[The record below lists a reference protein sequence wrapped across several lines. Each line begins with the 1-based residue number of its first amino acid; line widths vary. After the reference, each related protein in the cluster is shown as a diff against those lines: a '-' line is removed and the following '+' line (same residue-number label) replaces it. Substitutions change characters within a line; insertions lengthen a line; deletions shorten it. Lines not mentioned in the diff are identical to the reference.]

1 MFLFQKLIF
10 LIFKWGANLLIIF
23 GFLNKVSYQSMK
35 HLFYLN
41 KFFWKYR
48 TLLAIG
54 SVFIIISNVFA
65 VEVAG
70 FVREAF
76 DAVIENQ
83 TITNTS
89 KILLK
94 YGSLIILF
102 AILKGVFMYFM
113 RQTIIVMSR
122 KIEYDL
128 KNEIYKQYQSLSIS
142 FYKKNKTGDLMNRI
156 SEDVSRVRM
165 YLGPALM
172 YAINI
177 VILFFL
183 VISKML
189 SISTILTSYVLLPLP
204 ILAIAVYF
212 VSNNINKKSERVQEQ
227 LSNITTIAQE
237 TFSGVKIIKAF
248 SNEENVLQVF
258 FNSCKQYTKRQL
270 QLVKIEALFFPLII
284 TMIGVSTVL
293 TVYIGGLESFKG
305 NISTGNI
312 AEFIIYVNML
322 AWPVASLGWIT
333 SLVQRAAA
341 SQERI
346 NSFLLLTT
354 DIQNK
359 TTKHT
364 PIQSEITFNN
374 VQFTYEDTKIQA
386 LKNLNFTLKLGETIG
401 IFGKTGSGKSTIAN
415 LVCRLYDCTDGNI
428 QFGRRDI
435 KDLNLDNLRTAIGY
449 IPQDGYL
456 FSGTIKENIAFA
468 SDSID
473 ENKIIEAAK
482 KADILDE
489 INNFKNGFETIIGE
503 RGVQL
508 SGGQRQRLAI
518 ARTFYKNP
526 EIFIF
531 DDCLSA
537 IDATKEQK
545 ILKHLK
551 KESKNKS
558 SIIIS
563 HRISTIKDVDQI
575 IVLDNGEITETGS
588 HTELLASKGFY
599 FQMNQIQS
607 KTNKKNVI

>member
-1 MFLFQKLIF
+1 
-10 LIFKWGANLLIIF
+10 
-23 GFLNKVSYQSMK
+23 MK

-54 SVFIIISNVFA
+54 TVFIIIANLFA
-65 VEVAG
+65 LYPAE
-70 FVREAF
+70 FVRKAF
-76 DAVIENQ
+76 DAVILSMN
-83 TITNTS
+83 TGNSSNTS
-89 KILLK
+89 EILIK
-94 YGSLIILF
+94 YGSLIVLF
-102 AILKGVFMYFM
+102 AILKGIFMYCM
-113 RQTIIVMSR
+113 RQTIIVISR

-128 KNEIYKQYQSLSIS
+128 KNEIYQQYQALSIS

-177 VILFFL
+177 FILFLL

-189 SISTILTSYVLLPLP
+189 SISTTLTFFVLLPLP
-204 ILAIAVYF
+204 ILAVSVYF
-212 VSNNINKKSERVQEQ
+212 VSSTMNKRSEKVQAQ
-227 LSNITTIAQE
+227 LSDITTVAQE
-237 TFSGVKIIKAF
+237 TFSGIKIIKSF
-248 SNEENVLQVF
+248 SNEENALEVF
-258 FNSCKQYTKRQL
+258 MNSCKSYTKRQL
-270 QLVKIEALFFPLII
+270 ELVKIEALFFPLII
-284 TMIGVSTVL
+284 SMIGVSSVL

-322 AWPVASLGWIT
+322 AWPVASIGWIT
-333 SLVQRAAA
+333 SLLQRAAA

-346 NSFLLLTT
+346 NDFLLLTS
-354 DIQNK
+354 DIENK
-359 TTKHT
+359 TTEHT
-364 PIQSEITFNN
+364 PIEGDIVFNEVN
-374 VQFTYEDTKIQA
+374 LSYTDTNIQA
-386 LKNLNFTLKLGETIG
+386 LKNLSFRLKQGNTLG

-415 LVCRLYDCTDGNI
+415 LVCRLYDTSTGSISFGNTN
-428 QFGRRDI
+428 I
-435 KDLNLDNLRTAIGY
+435 KNLNLNSLRTAIGY

-456 FSGTIKENIAFA
+456 FSGTIRENIAFS
-468 SDSID
+468 SDTID
-473 ENKIIEAAK
+473 NQKIIEAAK

-489 INNFKNGFETIIGE
+489 INNFKEGLDTIIGE

-526 EIFIF
+526 SLYIF

-537 IDATKEQK
+537 IDATKEQR
-545 ILKHLK
+545 ILKQLK
-551 KESKNKS
+551 VESKEKS

-563 HRISTIKDVDQI
+563 HRISTLKDADKI
-575 IVLDNGEITETGS
+575 IVLDNGEITESGS
-588 HTELLASKGFY
+588 HSELLSQKGFY
-599 FQMNQIQS
+599 FEMHQIQ
-607 KTNKKNVI
+607 TNKES

>member
-1 MFLFQKLIF
+1 
-10 LIFKWGANLLIIF
+10 
-23 GFLNKVSYQSMK
+23 MK

-54 SVFIIISNVFA
+54 TVFIIIANLFA
-65 VEVAG
+65 LYPAE
-70 FVREAF
+70 FVRKAF
-76 DAVIENQ
+76 DAVILSMN
-83 TITNTS
+83 TGNSSNTS
-89 KILLK
+89 EILIK
-94 YGSLIILF
+94 YGSLIVLF
-102 AILKGVFMYFM
+102 AILKGIFMYCM
-113 RQTIIVMSR
+113 RQTIIVISR

-128 KNEIYKQYQSLSIS
+128 KNEIYQQYQALSIS

-172 YAINI
+172 YTINI
-177 VILFFL
+177 FILFLL

-189 SISTILTSYVLLPLP
+189 SISTTLTFFVLLPLP
-204 ILAIAVYF
+204 ILAVSVYF
-212 VSNNINKKSERVQEQ
+212 VSSTMNKRSEKVQAQ
-227 LSNITTIAQE
+227 LSDITTVAQE
-237 TFSGVKIIKAF
+237 TFSGIKIIKSF
-248 SNEENVLQVF
+248 SNEENALEVF
-258 FNSCKQYTKRQL
+258 MNSCKSYTKRQL
-270 QLVKIEALFFPLII
+270 ELVKIEALFFPLII
-284 TMIGVSTVL
+284 SMIGVSSVL

-322 AWPVASLGWIT
+322 AWPVASIGWIT

-346 NSFLLLTT
+346 NDFLLLTS
-354 DIQNK
+354 DIENK
-359 TTKHT
+359 TTEHT
-364 PIQSEITFNN
+364 PIEGDIVFNEVN
-374 VQFTYEDTKIQA
+374 LSYTDTNIQA
-386 LKNLNFTLKLGETIG
+386 LKNLSFRLKQGNTLG

-415 LVCRLYDCTDGNI
+415 LVCRLYDTSTGSISFGNTN
-428 QFGRRDI
+428 I
-435 KDLNLDNLRTAIGY
+435 KNLNLNSLRTAIGY

-456 FSGTIKENIAFA
+456 FSGTIRENIAFS
-468 SDSID
+468 SDTID
-473 ENKIIEAAK
+473 NQKIIEAAK

-489 INNFKNGFETIIGE
+489 INNFKEGLDTIIGE

-526 EIFIF
+526 TLYIF

-537 IDATKEQK
+537 IDATKEQR
-545 ILKHLK
+545 ILKQLK
-551 KESKNKS
+551 VESKAKS

-563 HRISTIKDVDQI
+563 HRISTLKDADKI
-575 IVLDNGEITETGS
+575 IVLDNGEITESGS
-588 HTELLASKGFY
+588 HRELLSQKGFY
-599 FQMNQIQS
+599 FEMHQIQ
-607 KTNKKNVI
+607 TNKES

>member
-1 MFLFQKLIF
+1 
-10 LIFKWGANLLIIF
+10 
-23 GFLNKVSYQSMK
+23 MK
-35 HLFYLN
+35 HLQYLN

-48 TLLAIG
+48 FLLGIG
-54 SVFIIISNVFA
+54 SVLIVIANLFA
-65 VEVAG
+65 LYPAE
-70 FVREAF
+70 FVRKAF
-76 DAVIENQ
+76 DAIILSMN
-83 TITNTS
+83 TDNNAITDTS
-89 KILLK
+89 SILLK
-94 YGSLIILF
+94 YGSLIVLF
-102 AILKGVFMYFM
+102 ALLKGVFMYFM

-128 KNEIYKQYQSLSIS
+128 KNEIYNQYQCLSIS

-156 SEDVSRVRM
+156 SEDVNRVRM

-189 SISTILTSYVLLPLP
+189 SISTTLTTYVLLPLP

-212 VSNNINKKSERVQEQ
+212 VSNTINRKSEKVQAQ

-248 SNEENVLQVF
+248 SNEENALNVF
-258 FNSCKQYTKRQL
+258 FNSCKMYTKRQL

-293 TVYIGGLESFKG
+293 TIYIGGLESFKG

-322 AWPVASLGWIT
+322 AWPVASVGWIT

-346 NSFLLLTT
+346 NDFLLLTT
-354 DIQNK
+354 DIENK
-359 TTKHT
+359 TTKDT
-364 PIQSEITFNN
+364 PIEGDIVFNN
-374 VQFTYEDTKIQA
+374 VSLTYEDTNIQA
-386 LKNLNFTLKLGETIG
+386 LKNLNFTIKAGTTIG
-401 IFGKTGSGKSTIAN
+401 IFGKTGSGKSTLAN
-415 LVCRLYDCTDGNI
+415 LVCRLYDSTEGDVKFGSTNI
-428 QFGRRDI
+428 E
-435 KDLNLDNLRTAIGY
+435 DLNLNNLRTAIGY

-456 FSGTIKENIAFA
+456 FSGTVRENIAFA
-468 SDSID
+468 SDITDDS
-473 ENKIIEAAK
+473 KIIEAAK
-482 KADILDE
+482 QANIFNE
-489 INNFKNGFETIIGE
+489 INNFKDGFDTIIGE

-526 EIFIF
+526 SLYIF

-537 IDATKEQK
+537 IDATKEQQ
-545 ILKHLK
+545 ILVEL
-551 KESKNKS
+551 KNKTKNKT

-563 HRISTIKDVDQI
+563 HRISTLKDADKI
-575 IVLDNGEITETGS
+575 IVLANGEITETGN
-588 HTELLASKGFY
+588 HAELIGNKGFY
-599 FQMNQIQS
+599 FEMHKIQ
-607 KTNKKNVI
+607 TNKE

>member
-1 MFLFQKLIF
+1 
-10 LIFKWGANLLIIF
+10 
-23 GFLNKVSYQSMK
+23 MK

-54 SVFIIISNVFA
+54 TVFIIIANLFA
-65 VEVAG
+65 LYPAE
-70 FVREAF
+70 FVRKAF
-76 DAVIENQ
+76 DAVILSMN
-83 TITNTS
+83 TGNTS
-89 KILLK
+89 NTSEILIK
-94 YGSLIILF
+94 YGSLIVLF
-102 AILKGVFMYFM
+102 AILKGIFMYCM
-113 RQTIIVMSR
+113 RQTIIVISR

-128 KNEIYKQYQSLSIS
+128 KNEIYQQYQALSIS

-177 VILFFL
+177 FVLFLL

-189 SISTILTSYVLLPLP
+189 SISTTLTIYVLLPLP
-204 ILAIAVYF
+204 ILAISVYF
-212 VSNNINKKSERVQEQ
+212 VSSTMNKRSEKVQAQ
-227 LSNITTIAQE
+227 LSDITTVAQE
-237 TFSGVKIIKAF
+237 TFSGIKIIKSF
-248 SNEENVLQVF
+248 SNEENALEVF
-258 FNSCKQYTKRQL
+258 MNSCKSYTKRQL
-270 QLVKIEALFFPLII
+270 ELVKIEALFFPLII
-284 TMIGVSTVL
+284 SMIGASSVL

-322 AWPVASLGWIT
+322 AWPVASIGWIT
-333 SLVQRAAA
+333 SLVQRSAA

-346 NSFLLLTT
+346 NAFLLLTS
-354 DIQNK
+354 DIENN
-359 TTKHT
+359 TSEHT
-364 PIQSEITFNN
+364 PIEGDIVFNEVN
-374 VQFTYEDTKIQA
+374 LSYTDTNIQA
-386 LKNLNFTLKLGETIG
+386 LKNLSFTLKEGNTLG

-415 LVCRLYDCTDGNI
+415 LVCRLYDTSTGSISFGNTN
-428 QFGRRDI
+428 I
-435 KDLNLDNLRTAIGY
+435 KNLNLNSLRTAIGY

-456 FSGTIKENIAFA
+456 FSGTIRENIAFS
-468 SDSID
+468 SDTID
-473 ENKIIEAAK
+473 NQKILEAAK

-489 INNFKNGFETIIGE
+489 INNFKEGLDTIIGE

-526 EIFIF
+526 SLYIF

-537 IDATKEQK
+537 IDATKEQR
-545 ILKHLK
+545 ILKQLK
-551 KESKNKS
+551 VESKAKS

-563 HRISTIKDVDQI
+563 HRISTLKDADKI

-588 HTELLASKGFY
+588 HTELLSQKGFY
-599 FQMNQIQS
+599 FEMHQIQ
-607 KTNKKNVI
+607 TNKES

>member
-1 MFLFQKLIF
+1 
-10 LIFKWGANLLIIF
+10 
-23 GFLNKVSYQSMK
+23 MK

-54 SVFIIISNVFA
+54 TVFIIIANLFA
-65 VEVAG
+65 LYPAE
-70 FVREAF
+70 FVRKAF
-76 DAVIENQ
+76 DAVILSMN
-83 TITNTS
+83 TGNSSNTS
-89 KILLK
+89 EILIK
-94 YGSLIILF
+94 YGSLIVLF
-102 AILKGVFMYFM
+102 AILKGIFMYCM
-113 RQTIIVMSR
+113 RQTIIVISR

-128 KNEIYKQYQSLSIS
+128 KNEIYQQYQALSIS

-177 VILFFL
+177 FILFLL

-189 SISTILTSYVLLPLP
+189 SISTTLTFFVLLPLP
-204 ILAIAVYF
+204 ILAVSVYF
-212 VSNNINKKSERVQEQ
+212 VSSTMNKRSEKVQAQ
-227 LSNITTIAQE
+227 LSDITTVAQE
-237 TFSGVKIIKAF
+237 TFSGIKIIKSF
-248 SNEENVLQVF
+248 SNEENALEVF
-258 FNSCKQYTKRQL
+258 MNSCKSYTKRQL
-270 QLVKIEALFFPLII
+270 ELVKIEALFFPLII
-284 TMIGVSTVL
+284 SMIGVSSVL

-322 AWPVASLGWIT
+322 AWPVASIGWIT

-346 NSFLLLTT
+346 NDFLLLTS
-354 DIQNK
+354 DIENK
-359 TTKHT
+359 TTEHT
-364 PIQSEITFNN
+364 SIEGDIVFNEVN
-374 VQFTYEDTKIQA
+374 LSYTDTNIQA
-386 LKNLNFTLKLGETIG
+386 LKNLSFRLKQGNTLG

-415 LVCRLYDCTDGNI
+415 LVCRLYDTSTGSISFGNTN
-428 QFGRRDI
+428 I
-435 KDLNLDNLRTAIGY
+435 KNLNLNSLRTAIGY

-456 FSGTIKENIAFA
+456 FSGTIRENIAFS
-468 SDSID
+468 SDTID
-473 ENKIIEAAK
+473 NQKIIEAAK

-489 INNFKNGFETIIGE
+489 INNFKEGLDTIIGE

-526 EIFIF
+526 SLYIF

-537 IDATKEQK
+537 IDATKEQR
-545 ILKHLK
+545 ILKQLK
-551 KESKNKS
+551 VESKEKS

-563 HRISTIKDVDQI
+563 HRISTLKDADKI
-575 IVLDNGEITETGS
+575 IVLDNGEITESGS
-588 HTELLASKGFY
+588 HSELLSHKGFY
-599 FQMNQIQS
+599 FEMHQIQ
-607 KTNKKNVI
+607 TNKES

>member
-1 MFLFQKLIF
+1 
-10 LIFKWGANLLIIF
+10 
-23 GFLNKVSYQSMK
+23 MK

-54 SVFIIISNVFA
+54 TVFIIIANLFA
-65 VEVAG
+65 LYPAE
-70 FVREAF
+70 FVRKAF
-76 DAVIENQ
+76 DAVILSMN
-83 TITNTS
+83 TGNSSNTS
-89 KILLK
+89 EILIK
-94 YGSLIILF
+94 YGSLIVLF
-102 AILKGVFMYFM
+102 AILKGIFMYCM
-113 RQTIIVMSR
+113 RQTIIVISR

-128 KNEIYKQYQSLSIS
+128 KNEIYQQYQALSIS

-177 VILFFL
+177 FILFLL

-189 SISTILTSYVLLPLP
+189 SISTTLTFFVLLPLP
-204 ILAIAVYF
+204 ILAVSVYF
-212 VSNNINKKSERVQEQ
+212 VSSTMNKRSEKVQAQ
-227 LSNITTIAQE
+227 LSDITTVAQE
-237 TFSGVKIIKAF
+237 TFSGIKIIKSF
-248 SNEENVLQVF
+248 SNEENALEVF
-258 FNSCKQYTKRQL
+258 MNSCKSYTKRQL
-270 QLVKIEALFFPLII
+270 ELVKIEALFFPLII
-284 TMIGVSTVL
+284 SMIGVSSVL

-322 AWPVASLGWIT
+322 AWPVASIGWIT

-346 NSFLLLTT
+346 NDFLLLTS
-354 DIQNK
+354 DIENK
-359 TTKHT
+359 TTEHT
-364 PIQSEITFNN
+364 PIEGDIVFNEVN
-374 VQFTYEDTKIQA
+374 LSYTDTNIQA
-386 LKNLNFTLKLGETIG
+386 LKNLSFRLKQGNTLG

-415 LVCRLYDCTDGNI
+415 LVCRLYDTSTGSISFGNTN
-428 QFGRRDI
+428 I
-435 KDLNLDNLRTAIGY
+435 KNLNLNSLRTAIGY

-456 FSGTIKENIAFA
+456 FSGTIRENIAFS
-468 SDSID
+468 SDTID
-473 ENKIIEAAK
+473 NQKIIEAAK

-489 INNFKNGFETIIGE
+489 INNFKEGLDTIIGE

-526 EIFIF
+526 SLYIF

-537 IDATKEQK
+537 IDATKEQR
-545 ILKHLK
+545 ILKQLK
-551 KESKNKS
+551 VESKAKS

-563 HRISTIKDVDQI
+563 NRISTLKDADKI
-575 IVLDNGEITETGS
+575 IVLDNGEITESGS
-588 HTELLASKGFY
+588 HKELLSQKGFY
-599 FQMNQIQS
+599 FEMHQIQ
-607 KTNKKNVI
+607 TNKES

>member
-1 MFLFQKLIF
+1 
-10 LIFKWGANLLIIF
+10 
-23 GFLNKVSYQSMK
+23 MK

-54 SVFIIISNVFA
+54 TVFIIIANLFA
-65 VEVAG
+65 LYPAE
-70 FVREAF
+70 FVRKAF
-76 DAVIENQ
+76 DAVILSMN
-83 TITNTS
+83 TGNSSNTS
-89 KILLK
+89 EILIK
-94 YGSLIILF
+94 YGSLIVLF
-102 AILKGVFMYFM
+102 AILKGIFMYCM
-113 RQTIIVMSR
+113 RQTIIVISR

-128 KNEIYKQYQSLSIS
+128 KNEIYQQYQALSIS

-177 VILFFL
+177 FILFLL

-189 SISTILTSYVLLPLP
+189 SISTTLTFFVLLPLP
-204 ILAIAVYF
+204 ILAVSVYF
-212 VSNNINKKSERVQEQ
+212 VSSTMNKRSEKVQAQ
-227 LSNITTIAQE
+227 LSDITTVAQE
-237 TFSGVKIIKAF
+237 TFSGIKIIKSF
-248 SNEENVLQVF
+248 SNEENALEVF
-258 FNSCKQYTKRQL
+258 MNSCKSYTKRQL
-270 QLVKIEALFFPLII
+270 ELVKIEALFFPLII
-284 TMIGVSTVL
+284 SMIGVSSVL

-322 AWPVASLGWIT
+322 AWPVASIGWIT

-346 NSFLLLTT
+346 NDFLLLTS
-354 DIQNK
+354 DIENK
-359 TTKHT
+359 TTEHT
-364 PIQSEITFNN
+364 PIEGDIVFNEVN
-374 VQFTYEDTKIQA
+374 LSYTDTNIQA
-386 LKNLNFTLKLGETIG
+386 LKNLSFRLKQGNTLG

-415 LVCRLYDCTDGNI
+415 LVCRLYDTSTGSISFGNTN
-428 QFGRRDI
+428 I
-435 KDLNLDNLRTAIGY
+435 KNLNLNSLRTAIGY

-456 FSGTIKENIAFA
+456 FSGTIRENIAFS
-468 SDSID
+468 SDTID
-473 ENKIIEAAK
+473 NQKIIEAAK

-489 INNFKNGFETIIGE
+489 INNFKEGLDTIIGE

-526 EIFIF
+526 SLYIF

-537 IDATKEQK
+537 IDATKEQR
-545 ILKHLK
+545 ILKQLK
-551 KESKNKS
+551 VESKAKS

-563 HRISTIKDVDQI
+563 HRISTLKDADKI
-575 IVLDNGEITETGS
+575 IVLDNGEITESGS
-588 HTELLASKGFY
+588 HRELLSQKGFY
-599 FQMNQIQS
+599 FEMHQIQ
-607 KTNKKNVI
+607 TNKES

>member
-1 MFLFQKLIF
+1 MD
-10 LIFKWGANLLIIF
+10 ANLLIIF
-23 GFLNKVSYQSMK
+23 GFLNKVTQQLMK

-54 SVFIIISNVFA
+54 TAFIIIANLFA
-65 VEVAG
+65 LYPAE
-70 FVREAF
+70 FVRKAF
-76 DAVIENQ
+76 DAVILSMN
-83 TITNTS
+83 TGNSSNTS
-89 KILLK
+89 EILIK
-94 YGSLIILF
+94 YGSLIVLF
-102 AILKGVFMYFM
+102 AILKGIFMYCM
-113 RQTIIVMSR
+113 RQTIIVISR

-128 KNEIYKQYQSLSIS
+128 KNEIYQQYQALSIS

-156 SEDVSRVRM
+156 SEDVSKVRM

-177 VILFFL
+177 FILFLL

-189 SISTILTSYVLLPLP
+189 SISTTLTFFVLLPLP
-204 ILAIAVYF
+204 ILAVSVYF
-212 VSNNINKKSERVQEQ
+212 VSSTMNKRSEKVQAQ
-227 LSNITTIAQE
+227 LSDITTVAQE
-237 TFSGVKIIKAF
+237 TFSGIKIIKSF
-248 SNEENVLQVF
+248 SNEENALEVF
-258 FNSCKQYTKRQL
+258 MNSCKSYTKRQL
-270 QLVKIEALFFPLII
+270 ELVKIEALFFPLII
-284 TMIGVSTVL
+284 SMIGVSSVL

-322 AWPVASLGWIT
+322 AWPVASIGWIT

-346 NSFLLLTT
+346 NDFLLLTS
-354 DIQNK
+354 DIENK
-359 TTKHT
+359 TTEHT
-364 PIQSEITFNN
+364 PIKGDIVFNEVN
-374 VQFTYEDTKIQA
+374 LSYTDTNIQA
-386 LKNLNFTLKLGETIG
+386 LKNLNFRLKEGNTLG

-415 LVCRLYDCTDGNI
+415 LVCRLYNTSTGSISFGNTN
-428 QFGRRDI
+428 I
-435 KDLNLDNLRTAIGY
+435 KNLNLNSLRTAIGY

-456 FSGTIKENIAFA
+456 FSGTIRENIAFS
-468 SDSID
+468 SDTID
-473 ENKIIEAAK
+473 NQKIIEAAK

-489 INNFKNGFETIIGE
+489 INNFKEGLDTIIGE

-526 EIFIF
+526 SLYIF

-537 IDATKEQK
+537 IDATKEQR
-545 ILKHLK
+545 ILKQLK
-551 KESKNKS
+551 VESKAKS

-563 HRISTIKDVDQI
+563 HRISTLKDADKI
-575 IVLDNGEITETGS
+575 IVLENGEITESGS
-588 HTELLASKGFY
+588 HSELLSQKGFY
-599 FQMNQIQS
+599 FEMHQIQ
-607 KTNKKNVI
+607 TNKES

>member
-1 MFLFQKLIF
+1 
-10 LIFKWGANLLIIF
+10 
-23 GFLNKVSYQSMK
+23 MK

-54 SVFIIISNVFA
+54 TVFIIIANLFA
-65 VEVAG
+65 LYPAE
-70 FVREAF
+70 FVRKAF
-76 DAVIENQ
+76 DAVILSMN
-83 TITNTS
+83 TGNSSNTS
-89 KILLK
+89 EILIK
-94 YGSLIILF
+94 YGSLIVLF
-102 AILKGVFMYFM
+102 AILKGIFMYCM
-113 RQTIIVMSR
+113 RQTIIVISR

-128 KNEIYKQYQSLSIS
+128 KNEIYQQYQALSIS

-177 VILFFL
+177 FILFLL

-189 SISTILTSYVLLPLP
+189 SISTTLTFFVLLPLP
-204 ILAIAVYF
+204 ILAVSVYF
-212 VSNNINKKSERVQEQ
+212 VSSTMNKRSEKVQAQ
-227 LSNITTIAQE
+227 LSDITTVAQE
-237 TFSGVKIIKAF
+237 TFSGIKIIKSF
-248 SNEENVLQVF
+248 SNEENALEVF
-258 FNSCKQYTKRQL
+258 MNSCKSYTKRQL
-270 QLVKIEALFFPLII
+270 ELVKIEALFFPLII
-284 TMIGVSTVL
+284 SMIGVSSVL
-293 TVYIGGLESFKG
+293 TIYIGGLESFKG

-322 AWPVASLGWIT
+322 AWPVASIGWIT

-346 NSFLLLTT
+346 NDFLLLTS
-354 DIQNK
+354 DIENK
-359 TTKHT
+359 TTEHT
-364 PIQSEITFNN
+364 SIEGDIVFNEVN
-374 VQFTYEDTKIQA
+374 LSYTDTNIQA
-386 LKNLNFTLKLGETIG
+386 LKNLSFRLKEGNTLG

-415 LVCRLYDCTDGNI
+415 LVCRLYDTSTGSISFGNTN
-428 QFGRRDI
+428 I
-435 KDLNLDNLRTAIGY
+435 KNLNLNSLRTAIGY

-456 FSGTIKENIAFA
+456 FSGTIRENIAFS
-468 SDSID
+468 SDTID
-473 ENKIIEAAK
+473 NQKIIEAAK

-489 INNFKNGFETIIGE
+489 INNFKEGLDTIIGE

-526 EIFIF
+526 SLYIF

-537 IDATKEQK
+537 IDATKEQR
-545 ILKHLK
+545 ILKQLK
-551 KESKNKS
+551 VESKAKS

-563 HRISTIKDVDQI
+563 HRISTLKDADKI
-575 IVLDNGEITETGS
+575 IVLENGEITESGS
-588 HTELLASKGFY
+588 HSELLSQKGFY
-599 FQMNQIQS
+599 FEMHQIQ
-607 KTNKKNVI
+607 TNKES

>member
-1 MFLFQKLIF
+1 
-10 LIFKWGANLLIIF
+10 
-23 GFLNKVSYQSMK
+23 MK

-54 SVFIIISNVFA
+54 TVFIIIANLFA
-65 VEVAG
+65 LYPAE
-70 FVREAF
+70 FVRKAF
-76 DAVIENQ
+76 DAVILSMN
-83 TITNTS
+83 TGNSSNTS
-89 KILLK
+89 EILIK
-94 YGSLIILF
+94 YGSLIVLF
-102 AILKGVFMYFM
+102 AILKGIFMYCM
-113 RQTIIVMSR
+113 RQTIIVISR

-128 KNEIYKQYQSLSIS
+128 KNEIYQQYQALSIL

-172 YAINI
+172 YTINI
-177 VILFFL
+177 FILFLL

-189 SISTILTSYVLLPLP
+189 SISTTLTFFVLLPLP
-204 ILAIAVYF
+204 ILAVSVYF
-212 VSNNINKKSERVQEQ
+212 VSSTMNKRSEKVQAQ
-227 LSNITTIAQE
+227 LSEITNVAQE
-237 TFSGVKIIKAF
+237 TFSGIKIIKSF
-248 SNEENVLQVF
+248 SNEENALEVF
-258 FNSCKQYTKRQL
+258 MNSCKSYTKRQL
-270 QLVKIEALFFPLII
+270 ELVKIEALFFPLII
-284 TMIGVSTVL
+284 SMIGVSSVL

-322 AWPVASLGWIT
+322 AWPVASIGWIT

-346 NSFLLLTT
+346 NDFLLLTS
-354 DIQNK
+354 DIENK
-359 TTKHT
+359 TTEHT
-364 PIQSEITFNN
+364 PIEGDIVFNEVN
-374 VQFTYEDTKIQA
+374 LSYTDTNIQA
-386 LKNLNFTLKLGETIG
+386 LKNLSFRLKQGNTLG

-415 LVCRLYDCTDGNI
+415 LVCRLYDTSTGSISFGNTN
-428 QFGRRDI
+428 I
-435 KDLNLDNLRTAIGY
+435 KNLNLNSLRTAIGY

-456 FSGTIKENIAFA
+456 FSGTIRENIAFS
-468 SDSID
+468 SDTID
-473 ENKIIEAAK
+473 NQKIIEAAK

-489 INNFKNGFETIIGE
+489 INNFKEGLDTIIGE

-526 EIFIF
+526 SLYIF

-537 IDATKEQK
+537 IDATKEQR
-545 ILKHLK
+545 ILKQLK
-551 KESKNKS
+551 VESKAKS

-563 HRISTIKDVDQI
+563 HRISTLKYADKI
-575 IVLDNGEITETGS
+575 IVLENGEITESGS
-588 HTELLASKGFY
+588 HSELLSQKGFY
-599 FQMNQIQS
+599 FEMHQIQ
-607 KTNKKNVI
+607 TNKES

>member
-1 MFLFQKLIF
+1 
-10 LIFKWGANLLIIF
+10 
-23 GFLNKVSYQSMK
+23 MK

-54 SVFIIISNVFA
+54 TVFIIIANLFA
-65 VEVAG
+65 LYPAE
-70 FVREAF
+70 FVRKAF
-76 DAVIENQ
+76 DAVILSMN
-83 TITNTS
+83 TGNSSNTS
-89 KILLK
+89 EILIK
-94 YGSLIILF
+94 YGSLIVLF
-102 AILKGVFMYFM
+102 AILKGIFMYCM
-113 RQTIIVMSR
+113 RQTIIVISR

-128 KNEIYKQYQSLSIS
+128 KNEIYQQYQALSIS

-177 VILFFL
+177 FILFLL

-189 SISTILTSYVLLPLP
+189 SISTTLTFFVLLPLP
-204 ILAIAVYF
+204 ILAVSVYF
-212 VSNNINKKSERVQEQ
+212 VSSTMNKRSEKVQAQ
-227 LSNITTIAQE
+227 LSDITTVAQE
-237 TFSGVKIIKAF
+237 TFSGIKIIKSF
-248 SNEENVLQVF
+248 SNEENALEVF
-258 FNSCKQYTKRQL
+258 MNSCKSYTKRQL
-270 QLVKIEALFFPLII
+270 ELVKIEALFFPLII
-284 TMIGVSTVL
+284 SMIGVSSVL

-322 AWPVASLGWIT
+322 AWPVASIGWIT

-346 NSFLLLTT
+346 NDFLLLTS
-354 DIQNK
+354 DIENK
-359 TTKHT
+359 TTEHT
-364 PIQSEITFNN
+364 PIEGDIVFNEVN
-374 VQFTYEDTKIQA
+374 LSYTDTNIQA
-386 LKNLNFTLKLGETIG
+386 LKNLSFRLKQGNTLG

-415 LVCRLYDCTDGNI
+415 LVCRLYDTSTGSISFGNTN
-428 QFGRRDI
+428 I
-435 KDLNLDNLRTAIGY
+435 KNLNLNSLRTAIGY

-456 FSGTIKENIAFA
+456 FSGTIRENIAFS
-468 SDSID
+468 SDTID
-473 ENKIIEAAK
+473 NQKIIEAAK

-489 INNFKNGFETIIGE
+489 INNFKEGLDTIIGE

-526 EIFIF
+526 SLYIF

-537 IDATKEQK
+537 IDATKEQR
-545 ILKHLK
+545 ILKQLK
-551 KESKNKS
+551 VESKAKS

-563 HRISTIKDVDQI
+563 HRISTLKDADKI
-575 IVLDNGEITETGS
+575 IVLDNGEITESGS
-588 HTELLASKGFY
+588 HSELLSQKGFY
-599 FQMNQIQS
+599 FEMHQIQ
-607 KTNKKNVI
+607 TNKES

>member
-1 MFLFQKLIF
+1 
-10 LIFKWGANLLIIF
+10 
-23 GFLNKVSYQSMK
+23 MK
-35 HLFYLN
+35 HLQYLN

-48 TLLAIG
+48 FLLAIG
-54 SVFIIISNVFA
+54 SVLIVIANLFA
-65 VEVAG
+65 LYPAE
-70 FVREAF
+70 FVRKAF
-76 DAVIENQ
+76 DAIILSMN
-83 TITNTS
+83 TDNNAITDTS
-89 KILLK
+89 SILLK
-94 YGSLIILF
+94 YGSLIVLF
-102 AILKGVFMYFM
+102 ALLKGVFMYFM

-128 KNEIYKQYQSLSIS
+128 KNEIYNQYQSLSIS

-156 SEDVSRVRM
+156 SEDVNRVRM

-189 SISTILTSYVLLPLP
+189 SISTTLTTYVLLPLP

-212 VSNNINKKSERVQEQ
+212 VSNTINRKSEKVQAQ

-248 SNEENVLQVF
+248 SNEENALNVF
-258 FNSCKQYTKRQL
+258 FNSCKMYTKRQL
-270 QLVKIEALFFPLII
+270 ELVKIEALFFPLII

-293 TVYIGGLESFKG
+293 TIYIGGLESFKG

-322 AWPVASLGWIT
+322 AWPVASVGWIT

-346 NSFLLLTT
+346 NDFLLLTT
-354 DIQNK
+354 DIENK
-359 TTKHT
+359 TTKDT
-364 PIQSEITFNN
+364 PIEGDIVFNN
-374 VQFTYEDTKIQA
+374 VSLTYEDTNIQA
-386 LKNLNFTLKLGETIG
+386 LKNLNFTIKAGTTIG
-401 IFGKTGSGKSTIAN
+401 VFGKTGSGKSTLAN
-415 LVCRLYDCTDGNI
+415 LVCRLYDSTEGDVKFGSTNI
-428 QFGRRDI
+428 E
-435 KDLNLDNLRTAIGY
+435 DLNLNNLRTAIGY

-456 FSGTIKENIAFA
+456 FSGTVRENIAFA
-468 SDSID
+468 SDITDDS
-473 ENKIIEAAK
+473 KIIEAAK
-482 KADILDE
+482 QANIFNE
-489 INNFKNGFETIIGE
+489 INNFKDGFDTIIGE

-526 EIFIF
+526 SLYIF

-537 IDATKEQK
+537 IDATKEQQ
-545 ILKHLK
+545 ILVEL
-551 KESKNKS
+551 KNKTKNKT

-563 HRISTIKDVDQI
+563 HRISTLKDADKI
-575 IVLDNGEITETGS
+575 IVLANGEITETGN
-588 HTELLASKGFY
+588 HAELIGNKGFY
-599 FQMNQIQS
+599 FEMHKIQ
-607 KTNKKNVI
+607 TNKE